1 MVIAQ
6 MGYKNAVAL
15 VYTAA
20 LFMQV
25 MDSTIINV
33 ALPTLAEEFDVDA
46 TAMDWTVLS
55 FTLALATMTAA
66 AGWFGDRFG
75 LRPMFLS
82 CLVGF
87 TVASALCGASQ
98 SLEQLIAARAVQ
110 GAFAGMMIPIGA
122 ALVFRAF
129 PLSERA
135 EASRKIIT
143 VVVIAPA
150 VGPIIGGILLEF
162 TSWRWIFFV
171 NVPIGL
177 VSLALANSW
186 LRKDDPVDAGPFDVR
201 GFVLS
206 TTGLG
211 FLIYGLSSGGE
222 RGWGSTHIVL
232 SLVISLLALIALVFV
247 ELGQDQPLLALRLT
261 KDRLFST
268 INLLAIPIYGS
279 FIALVYLLPLFLQD
293 EAGFSPLRV
302 GLVVAPQPIGVLLMT
317 QFTGRIFYKRFGPR
331 RLIIVGSLIALG
343 SGIVASTFDTT
354 TTLWTVGATMLVRGL
369 AMGLVFIPIQS
380 AVFARIEQRDL
391 SRATAMFG
399 TTRQLAPAIGVALGS
414 SILAS
419 GFARDVEDSANR
431 VDSYQRAI
439 LMTAALFAV
448 AAVIALW
455 IEDEDAAA
463 TMAR

>member
-1 MVIAQ
+1 VLERI
-6 MGYKNAVAL
+6 GYKNAVAL
-15 VYTAA
+15 VYTTA

-46 TAMDWTVLS
+46 TSMDWTVLS
-55 FTLALATMTAA
+55 FALALAMMTAA

-75 LRPMFLS
+75 LRPTFLV

-98 SLEQLIAARAVQ
+98 SLEQLIAARAIQ
-110 GAFAGMMIPIGA
+110 GGFAGMMIPIGA

-150 VGPIIGGILLEF
+150 VGPIVAGILLEF

-171 NVPIGL
+171 NVPVGI
-177 VSLALANSW
+177 VSLALASAW
-186 LRKDDPVDAGPFDVR
+186 LRKDEPVDAGPFDVR

-206 TTGLG
+206 ATGLG
-211 FLIYGLSSGGE
+211 LLIYGLSRGGE
-222 RGWGSTHIVL
+222 RGWGSTPIVL
-232 SLVISLLALIALVFV
+232 SLVLSLLALVALVFV
-247 ELGQDQPLLALRLT
+247 ELGQEQPLLALRLT

-268 INLLAIPIYGS
+268 INVLAIPIYGG
-279 FIALVYLLPLFLQD
+279 FIALVYLLPIFLQD

-302 GLVVAPQPIGVLLMT
+302 GLVVVPQPIGVLLMT

-331 RLIIVGSLIALG
+331 RLLIVGSLIALG

-354 TTLWTVGATMLVRGL
+354 TTLWTVDATMLVRGL

-380 AVFARIEQRDL
+380 AVYARIERRDL
-391 SRATAMFG
+391 SRATAIFS

-431 VDSYQRAI
+431 VDSYQNAI
-439 LMTAALFAV
+439 LVTAALFAV

-455 IEDEDAAA
+455 IKDEDAAA